1 MSHLS
6 APLRYLA
13 LQRTE
18 ELILKGWDTQH
29 VLAQLSEEGYTDSL
43 DTVRRWS
50 QEIYQ
55 RWAEEDAAQ
64 RPHRRNLWNMRLEAR
79 YKMMLLDLNDPT
91 MKLTGHARAAMY
103 DSLAKLELLAFKL
116 NGLDEPVKSNPTGV
130 DGFDINAMSPDRR
143 RQRIDELLAQRQRAL
158 ESGAIEAEYTEV
170 KENADN

>member
-1 MSHLS
+1 M
-6 APLRYLA
+6 A

-18 ELILKGWDTQH
+18 ELILKGYDTQH
-29 VLAQLSEEGYTDSL
+29 VLAQLSEEGFTDSL

-79 YKMMLLDLNDPT
+79 YKMMLADLNDPT

-103 DSLAKLELLAFKL
+103 DSMAKLELLAMKL
-116 NGLDEPVKSNPTGV
+116 NGLDEQVKAPLGTGAE
-130 DGFDINAMSPDRR
+130 FDVQAMSPDRR
-143 RQRIDELLAQRQRAL
+143 RQRIEELLAQRQRAL

-170 KENADN
+170 KSNVDDN